1 MINAFSISTP
11 NPLVRASYVLLFAG
25 LASGAVTLPFGP
37 RAALLPAAAI
47 FGWSQ
52 IGGL

>member
-1 MINAFSISTP
+1 MTSQSL
-11 NPLVRASYVLLFAG
+11 NPFARADYALLFAG
-25 LASGAVTLPFGP
+25 LVAGMVAAPFNLRG
-37 RAALLPAAAI
+37 ALLPAALV

>member
-1 MINAFSISTP
+1 MNTSLLSSLT
-11 NPLVRASYVLLFAG
+11 RASYGIALAG
-25 LASGAVTLPFGP
+25 LVVGIVTLPFNVK
-37 RAALLPAAAI
+37 AALLPAAAI